1 MIADWAGFV
10 ALAGLMVGLI
20 AWLRADMN
28 RRMDRLETRMDR
40 VEVGVNDL
48 RERVARLETGQD
60 ELRGRMDRIETRM
73 DRFENRM
80 DRIETRMERL
90 ESGQSEFR
98 ERVARIDGQLDAM
111 PAAVGRAVADAI
123 GKPRTRR
130 ARFERAPG
138 RTATG

>member
-48 RERVARLETGQD
+48 RERVARLETGQNELRD
-60 ELRGRMDRIETRM
+60 RMDRLEKRMDRLEIGQNELRGRVD
-73 DRFENRM
+73 
-80 DRIETRMERL
+80 
-90 ESGQSEFR
+90 
-98 ERVARIDGQLDAM
+98 RIDGQLDAM

>member
-1 MIADWAGFV
+1 MIADWAGFI

-40 VEVGVNDL
+40 VEVGVNGL
-48 RERVARLETGQD
+48 RERVARLETGQNELRD
-60 ELRGRMDRIETRM
+60 RMDRLEKRMDRLEIGQNELRGSVD
-73 DRFENRM
+73 
-80 DRIETRMERL
+80 
-90 ESGQSEFR
+90 
-98 ERVARIDGQLDAM
+98 RIDGQLDAM

>member
-1 MIADWAGFV
+1 MIADWAGFI

-28 RRMDRLETRMDR
+28 RRMDRLEVRLDGRMDR
-40 VEVGVNDL
+40 IEVGVNDL
-48 RERVARLETGQD
+48 RERVARLETGQNELRD
-60 ELRGRMDRIETRM
+60 RMDRLEKRMDRLETGQNELRG
-73 DRFENRM
+73 
-80 DRIETRMERL
+80 
-90 ESGQSEFR
+90 
-98 ERVARIDGQLDAM
+98 RVARIDSQLDAM

>member
-48 RERVARLETGQD
+48 RERVARLETGQNELRD
-60 ELRGRMDRIETRM
+60 RMDRLEKRMDRLETGQNELRGRVD
-73 DRFENRM
+73 
-80 DRIETRMERL
+80 
-90 ESGQSEFR
+90 
-98 ERVARIDGQLDAM
+98 RIDGQLDAM